1 MYLVKLNV
9 FSRQRGYSILELAI
23 VLSVLTLLTI
33 QFIPLQDE
41 LTDTRAEQYTLQ
53 GLHELANAAKAFYV
67 ETGSSAWPADLD
79 ALLDANYL
87 PGYSSAS
94 GRRYNN
100 GYGNPFQL
108 GSVTNSLV
116 ITTQVADPSNAQAI
130 ASAWGPLASFDATT
144 PEIKADLEEMQVTV
158 LRPGYEVSHDALL
171 PRDGSRPMVGSL
183 DMQNNDVLD
192 GNAIYSNSVETTRV
206 NARDS
211 GTGLVQTD
219 TVETTLISAETFEY
233 KN

>member
-1 MYLVKLNV
+1 MCLVKPNV
-9 FSRQRGYSILELAI
+9 FSHQRGYSILELAI

-108 GSVTNSLV
+108 GSVSNSLV

-130 ASAWGPLASFDATT
+130 ASAWGPLASFDATN
-144 PEIKADLEEMQVTV
+144 AQVQVTV